1 MRIPTCPQP
10 RVPLVVIISS
20 HPPPTEVRGGYTGH
34 HCTVM
39 VQADIAD
46 DKNVTRMVRNTFIGK
61 EIDG

>member
-34 HCTVM
+34 HCTVL
-39 VQADIAD
+39 VQANIAD
-46 DKNVTRMVRNTFIGK
+46 NNNVTRMVRNLR
-61 EIDG
+61 ERD